1 MGDVAGAAR
10 RAHRRSVA
18 AQWGLATV
26 AVPKDAV
33 LATARQAAEEV

>member
-1 MGDVAGAAR
+1 MLLALCAGPIDGAI
-10 RAHRRSVA
+10 A

-33 LATARQAAEEV
+33 LATALRAAEEG

>member
-1 MGDVAGAAR
+1 MWLVLRTGPIDGAI
-10 RAHRRSVA
+10 A

-33 LATARQAAEEV
+33 LATARLAAEEV